1 MRKSIKHLIKKLFL
15 GMLMASLMIGGVAA
29 VDQNVYGTAG
39 KITEAPRN
47 PEDGDNSNWL
57 TIQSEDAG
65 TRIVTADNR
74 EVVAVDNYGG
84 IYLDGDVYV
93 KGKLLDADIFRLGN
107 GFMYLLLVTSIIL
120 NIIVIVKLKKKNK

>member
-1 MRKSIKHLIKKLFL
+1 MRKSIKRLTKKLL
-15 GMLMASLMIGGVAA
+15 LATLMASLMIGGVAA

-65 TRIVTADNR
+65 TRIVTADDR

-93 KGKLLDADIFRLGN
+93 KGKLLDIDVFRLGN
-107 GFMYLLLVTSIIL
+107 GFMYLLLVISISL
-120 NIIVIVKLKKKNK
+120 NIVVLIRLKKK